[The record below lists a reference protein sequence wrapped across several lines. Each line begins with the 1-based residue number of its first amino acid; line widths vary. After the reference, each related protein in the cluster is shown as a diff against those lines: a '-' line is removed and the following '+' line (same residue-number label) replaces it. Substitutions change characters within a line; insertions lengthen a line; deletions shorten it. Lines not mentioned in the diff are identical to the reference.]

1 MFHDRRIT
9 MNKTLTMLLL
19 ACVPL
24 AAHAA
29 PGGSTVTFDN
39 GLEGWEAMQ
48 PLDGNGGSG
57 IDHSL
62 GNGAPALRT
71 AMENFGI
78 SWTNKTNASFVGDYT
93 SMKGVTFGIDVS
105 TQSIRYFNQ
114 EVTRNL
120 VLELRDYDNA
130 SNGLPYTSVWYN
142 LGTLDAS
149 KPGWQ
154 HLSVTIG
161 DTSATGL
168 PSGWGGYGAEDASG
182 MPYLPADRTFASVLA
197 SVDEIA
203 FTTYVP
209 GQMYGFTDYDI
220 AIDNISVSPVPEPA
234 QGGMLAAGLAGIAVL
249 ARRRAARTA

>member
-1 MFHDRRIT
+1 MK
-9 MNKTLTMLLL
+9 KTLTMLLL
-19 ACVPL
+19 ATAQL

-29 PGGSTVTFDN
+29 SPASTVTFDN
-39 GLEGWEAMQ
+39 GLEGWVPMQ
-48 PLDGNGGSG
+48 PADGIGGSG

-78 SWTNKTNASFVGDYT
+78 SWTNTSNASFVRDYT
-93 SMKGVTFGIDVS
+93 AMAGVTFGIDVS

-130 SNGLPYTSVWYN
+130 ANGLPYTSVWYN

-168 PSGWGGYGAEDASG
+168 PSGWGGYGAEDANG
-182 MPYLPADRTFASVLA
+182 MPMLPSGRTFASVLA
-197 SVDEIA
+197 GVDEIA

-209 GQMYGFTDYDI
+209 GRMYGYTDYDV
-220 AIDNISVSPVPEPA
+220 AIDNISVSAVPEPA
-234 QGGMLAAGLAGIAVL
+234 QGAMLLAGLAGMAAL
-249 ARRRAARTA
+249 GRRRARRSAS